1 MSTADPREFRLKSR
15 RFEIV
20 RVLGQGGMGVVYEAR
35 DRERDATVALKML
48 RSIGAQARARLKQEF
63 RALQGIHHPNL
74 VSLGEL
80 LEEDGEIFFTM
91 ELVVGADF
99 IEHVRPSASPR
110 VAPEIALPST
120 DLETRVTG
128 AGAPVPVPV
137 PAPPTWHWLERRGEH
152 YDEARLRAAFLKL
165 ARGIEA
171 LHAADKIHRD
181 IKPSNVLVTAG
192 GRVVI
197 LDFGVVLDVARG
209 ELDGAVVGT
218 AHFMAPEQ
226 AAGGHVGPEA
236 DWYSFGAMLYLALT
250 GFFPFQLA
258 PEVALDFKQAVEPTR
273 PSLVASSPIPLD
285 LEALCVDLLRLDP
298 SARPAGAEVRRR
310 LEEARISDE
319 PPPSSRSSGFVG
331 RVGELAQLREALAAA
346 RGGAAVSIVVEGES
360 GMGKSALVRRFVA
373 SIEGEALVLAGRCYA
388 RESVPYK
395 GVDEIGEAL
404 GRWIAG
410 LPSERVA
417 ALLPPNARLL
427 GELFP
432 ALRLST
438 PRGRSSRPSAPIS
451 SSSAARD
458 AADPRRVRAQ
468 VFAALREMLS
478 RIAREQ
484 PLVLVIDD
492 LQWAD
497 ADGLALLDAILAP
510 PDAPPLLFVAT
521 LRRDLEARADAA
533 PALPGP
539 LQKITIGRLPPGEA
553 RELTSLLL
561 GAAAARGRAEVVNV
575 DALAEEGGGHPLFLD
590 ALVRH
595 RLSKAGDVGVVRL
608 DDALRARIERL
619 DPPARRLIDVVAI
632 AGRPIPGRI
641 AAQAAE
647 VASADLSPALA
658 ALRAEN
664 LASTAG
670 IGPGETVEPFHDR
683 VREAVLGAIDA
694 PRRRALHLRL
704 ALGLEAWGGADL
716 EALTLHFRDAGD
728 VERSSAYAARAGDQA
743 AAALAFD
750 RAAELYRAAHA
761 LFPRDRAERRDL
773 LIKLGDAL
781 SNAGRGAQA
790 AEAYLG
796 ASRAAEA
803 DLGVD
808 LRRRAADNL
817 VRAGHIDEGVACLGA
832 VMDAVGL
839 GVSATPARALAS
851 LIFRRAQLGLRGIAF
866 RERTASEI
874 SARDL
879 TRLDV
884 SYSAASSVSLVD
896 VTRGIA
902 WQSRHL
908 LLALD
913 AGEPS
918 RVARAL
924 ALEACLIACEGPS
937 AAPRVAEVLA
947 AATAAAGRA
956 GDPHSLGLIEGT
968 VGMSHFFAGRFRPA
982 LAALD
987 RAEAL
992 FRDRGGVVWERALAV
1007 VHGIWALWLLGDAIE
1022 IQRRTPVLA
1031 READARGDRY
1041 VSLYLRANVGNA
1053 SWLLADQTDEAERQI
1068 DLACAGWTG
1077 TTYDAHGLS
1086 ELVARGSL
1094 DIYRGDGASAHRRIL
1109 AGKAV
1114 FGRTSTTRIQ
1124 IVRIS
1129 LQQLAGRAA
1138 LAALSTG
1145 RDRANLLAA
1154 ASSAASRI
1162 ERERVAWGDPL
1173 AELLRAGVS
1182 AARGDRESAI
1192 ATLDRAVRGF
1202 HAADMALYDAAARR
1216 RLGALLG
1223 GADGATMVRKATI
1236 WMEAQGVVNPER
1248 MTALLAP
1255 GFAA

>member
-1 MSTADPREFRLKSR
+1 MSTPPPREFRLKSR
-15 RFEIV
+15 RFQIV

-48 RSIGAQARARLKQEF
+48 RSIGAQARVRLKREF

-80 LEEDGEIFFTM
+80 FEEEGEVFFTM
-91 ELVVGADF
+91 ELVQGEDF
-99 IEHVRPSASPR
+99 IEHVRPSAPRSPR
-110 VAPEIALPST
+110 AIPAAIEAD
-120 DLETRVTG
+120 DLETRA
-128 AGAPVPVPV
+128 AGASPTGTT
-137 PAPPTWHWLERRGEH
+137 PAPPTWHWLERRGERF
-152 YDEARLRAAFLKL
+152 DEARLRAAFLKL

-171 LHAADKIHRD
+171 LHAAEKIHRD

-197 LDFGVVLDVARG
+197 LDFGVVLDATLG
-209 ELDGAVVGT
+209 EREGAVVGT

-236 DWYSFGAMLYLALT
+236 DWYSVGAMLYLALT

-273 PSLVASSPIPLD
+273 PSLVATEAIPLD
-285 LEALCVDLLRLDP
+285 LEELCVELLRLDP

-310 LEEARISDE
+310 LEEVRASSE

-331 RVGELAQLREALAAA
+331 RAGELAQLRDALASA
-346 RGGAAVSIVVEGES
+346 RAGAAVSILVEGES
-360 GMGKSALVRRFVA
+360 GMGKSALVRRFLA
-373 SIEGEALVLAGRCYA
+373 SIEGEALVLAGRCYE

-410 LPSERVA
+410 LPAERVT
-417 ALLPPNARLL
+417 ALLPPNAELL
-427 GELFP
+427 GDLFP
-432 ALRLST
+432 ALRLAT

-451 SSSAARD
+451 SSRAARD
-458 AADPRRVRAQ
+458 AADPRRARAL
-468 VFAALREMLS
+468 VFAALREMLT

-484 PLVLVIDD
+484 PLVVAIDD

-497 ADGLALLDAILAP
+497 VDGLALLDAILQP
-510 PDAPPLLFVAT
+510 PDAPPLLFIAT
-521 LRRDLEARADAA
+521 LRRDADARADA
-533 PALPGP
+533 GP
-539 LQKITIGRLPPGEA
+539 TLVGPVRKLTVGRLPRGEA
-553 RELTSLLL
+553 RELISLLL
-561 GAAAARGRAEVVNV
+561 GAAAVAGHPEVVDV

-595 RLSKAGDVGVVRL
+595 RLSQSGDVGLVRL

-619 DPPARRLIDVVAI
+619 DPPARQLLDVVAI
-632 AGRPIPGRI
+632 AGRPIPARI

-658 ALRAEN
+658 ALRADN

-670 IGPGETVEPFHDR
+670 IGPGQTVEPFHDR

-728 VERSSAYAARAGDQA
+728 VERGSEYAARAGDQA

-781 SNAGRGAQA
+781 ANSGRGAQA

-803 DLGVD
+803 DLGLE
-808 LRRRAADNL
+808 LRRRAADSL
-817 VRAGHIDEGVACLGA
+817 IRAGHIDEGVAGLAA

-839 GVSATPARALAS
+839 GVAATRARALAS
-851 LIFRRAQLGLRGIAF
+851 LIFRRAQLGLRGISF
-866 RERTASEI
+866 RERAASEI
-874 SARDL
+874 SAREL
-879 TRLDV
+879 TRVDV
-884 SYSAASSVSLVD
+884 SYSAASSVSLID
-896 VTRGIA
+896 VTRGVA

-924 ALEACLIACEGPS
+924 ALEACVVACEGP
-937 AAPRVAEVLA
+937 AAAARVAEVLA
-947 AATAAAGRA
+947 AATAAAARA
-956 GDPHSLGLIEGT
+956 ADPHSLGLIEGT
-968 VGMSHFFAGRFRPA
+968 VGMSHFLAGRFRPA

-987 RAEAL
+987 RAEVI

-1007 VHGIWALWLLGDAIE
+1007 VHAIWALWLLGDAPE
-1022 IQRRTPVLA
+1022 LLRRIPLLA
-1031 READARGDRY
+1031 RESETRGDRY
-1041 VSLYLRANVGNA
+1041 VALYLRANVGNA
-1053 SWLLADQTDEAERQI
+1053 SWLLLDQPDEAERQI
-1068 DLACAGWTG
+1068 DLACSGWTG
-1077 TTYDAHGLS
+1077 TTFDVHGLC
-1086 ELVARGSL
+1086 ELVARVSL
-1094 DIYRGDGASAHRRIL
+1094 DLYRGDGASAHRRVL
-1109 AGKAV
+1109 EGKAV
-1114 FGRTSTTRIQ
+1114 FARTSATRIQ
-1124 IVRIS
+1124 IVLIS
-1129 LQQLAGRAA
+1129 LQHLAGRAA
-1138 LAALSTG
+1138 LAAAPSG
-1145 RDRANLLAA
+1145 RESAALLAA
-1154 ASSAASRI
+1154 AASAAARI
-1162 ERERVAWGDPL
+1162 ERARADWALPL
-1173 AELLRAGVS
+1173 ADLLRAGVAS
-1182 AARGDRESAI
+1182 ARGDRGTAI
-1192 ATLDRAVRGF
+1192 TTLDRAIRGF
-1202 HAADMALYDAAARR
+1202 HAADLALYDAAARR

-1223 GADGATMVRKATI
+1223 GDDGATMVRKATT
-1236 WMEAQGVVNPER
+1236 WMEAQGVVSPAKL
-1248 MTALLAP
+1248 TALLAP
-1255 GFAA
+1255 GFTA